1 MRYGHFQ
8 RFLAIFGCY
17 TFWDPDP
24 PVLVSSSLKRI
35 RLTGQTADTG
45 CKRVAFSG
53 QIRGQ
58 KRQVR
63 TTTKLQ
69 SGYFK
74 FHTPR
79 LADSRRE
86 DHNLRL
92 QTRSDFESLGAC
104 CISHKHTSKL
114 NHGTV
119 STLTRGRDNIALWE
133 QKVWCS
139 CKGRPAVDPIRRT
152 QVY

>member
-1 MRYGHFQ
+1 MVGTCASRDSSDMAAVDAPSVAVMRVERLRAG
-8 RFLAIFGCY
+8 IGK
-17 TFWDPDP
+17 
-24 PVLVSSSLKRI
+24 LVFKAYKDGR
-35 RLTGQTADTG
+35 QAADTG

-92 QTRSDFESLGAC
+92 QTRSDFESLG
-104 CISHKHTSKL
+104 SMLHFPQHTSKL
-114 NHGTV
+114 NHE
-119 STLTRGRDNIALWE
+119 TR
-133 QKVWCS
+133 QF
-139 CKGRPAVDPIRRT
+139 RP
-152 QVY
+152 